1 MNSGKISPILFVVL
15 GVALGLFGFFIILA
29 NPFGWKLPFPSLIK
43 IPNQTSQTVPKDM
56 ISAPTPY
63 LFLPTGKQTYNAR
76 GADSK
81 KSSVTSITFDPLDP
95 KINTNQTITVTAV
108 SSEAINSL
116 TVTVNTDTQSTPH
129 KMNLVSGDNL
139 KGEWS
144 TTFKVTD
151 SYEKVYN
158 VSFEIITQLGNKTTQ
173 PMPIR

>member
-43 IPNQTSQTVPKDM
+43 VDKRDPSLPKGTVA
-56 ISAPTPY
+56 APTPY
-63 LFLPTGKQTYNAR
+63 LILPTGKQTYNAR
-76 GADSK
+76 VADSK

-95 KINTNQTITVTAV
+95 KINTNQTITVTAI

-116 TVTVNTDTQSTPH
+116 IVTVNTDNLSVPH

-144 TTFKVTD
+144 TIFKVTD
-151 SYEKVYN
+151 SYEKTYN

-173 PMPIR
+173 PMPLR